1 LAIDTGKD
9 KDKDKDSKEIS
20 RRSFVKGA
28 AIGGAGLLIATDLLS
43 ADRASGSPESPKAT
57 SKATMM
63 GVPFEARERVRL
75 GIIGVGGRGTSLLG
89 DLLAVENVDVKAICD
104 LVPEKV
110 AHAQKLVT
118 DAGQPEP
125 KAFGKNETDFKNL
138 TQLDL
143 DIVYIATPWNWHVPM
158 AIDAMKNGKHA
169 AVEVPACTT
178 LQECWDIVDTSEAT
192 RKHCMIL
199 ENCCYGDTEMMVL
212 GMVRDGVFGEISHGE
227 AAYLHDLRGI
237 LTANEGEGLWRR
249 FPHMKRNGNPYPT
262 HGLGPV
268 AHYMDIH
275 RGDRFD
281 YMVSVSSLEASLS
294 AYVKANFPDGDPK
307 RSEKYICGDMNTS
320 IIKTQKGRTILLQHD
335 VVNPR
340 PYSRLNSIQGTKG
353 LFADYPARIFL
364 DGPKQADGSMK
375 EDWGSIDAFREK
387 YEHPLWKKTGEL
399 ARKMG
404 GHGGMD
410 YVMNYRLM
418 DCLKKG
424 FVPDITV
431 YDAAAWSA
439 PTPLSEA
446 SVAQNG
452 VPQKFPD
459 FTRGK
464 WEAHSDSPGFAV
476 QT

>member
-1 LAIDTGKD
+1 MPNE
-9 KDKDKDSKEIS
+9 KDSKDVS
-20 RRSFVKGA
+20 RRSFVQRTA
-28 AIGGAGLLIATDLLS
+28 MGGAGLLVATDLLKS
-43 ADRASGSPESPKAT
+43 TLAAETPK
-57 SKATMM
+57 SSNSTMI

-89 DLLAVENVDVKAICD
+89 ELLGVENVDIKAICD
-104 LVPEKV
+104 VVPEKV

-118 DAGQPEP
+118 DKGQPEP
-125 KAFGKNETDFKNL
+125 KAFTKGDWDFKNL

-143 DIVYIATPWNWHVPM
+143 DIVYIATPWDWHVPM
-158 AIDAMKNGKHA
+158 AVETMKNGKHA

-178 LQECWDIVDTSEAT
+178 LEECWKLVDTSEAT
-192 RKHCMIL
+192 RKHCVIL
-199 ENCCYGDTEMMVL
+199 ENCCYGESEMMVM
-212 GMVRDGVFGEISHGE
+212 GMVRDGVFGEITHGE

-249 FPHMKRNGNPYPT
+249 FPHMKLDGNLYPT

-281 YMVSVSSLEASLS
+281 YMVSVSSREASLS
-294 AYVKANFPDGDPK
+294 EYVKANFPDADSK
-307 RSEKYICGDMNTS
+307 HKEKYVCGDINTS
-320 IIKTQKGRTILLQHD
+320 IIKTVKGRTIMLQHD

-353 LFADYPARIFL
+353 MFADYPARVFI
-364 DGPKQADGSMK
+364 DGPKKEEWESM
-375 EDWGSIDAFREK
+375 DAFREK
-387 YEHPLWKKTGEL
+387 YQHPLWKKAGEL

-410 YVMNYRLM
+410 YIENYRLM
-418 DCLKKG
+418 DCIKRGL
-424 FVPDITV
+424 VPDIDV

-439 PTPLSEA
+439 PTPLSLT
-446 SVAQNG
+446 SVAQKG
-452 VPQKFPD
+452 SSQKFPD

-464 WEAHSDSPGFAV
+464 WNIRPESQGFAL
-476 QT
+476 

>member
-1 LAIDTGKD
+1 MAADQESKD
-9 KDKDKDSKEIS
+9 IS
-20 RRSFVKGA
+20 RRSFLQRG
-28 AIGGAGLLIATDLLS
+28 AIGSAGLLIATNALS
-43 ADRASGSPESPKAT
+43 SELAAKSEAK
-57 SKATMM
+57 SKGTMM
-63 GVPFEARERVRL
+63 GVPFEKRERVRL

-89 DLLAVENVDVKAICD
+89 DLLAVENVDIKAICD
-104 LVPEKV
+104 LVPAKV
-110 AHAQKLVT
+110 AHAQKMVT

-158 AIDAMKNGKHA
+158 ALDAMKNGKHA

-178 LQECWDIVDTSEAT
+178 LQECWDVVDTSEAT

-281 YMVSVSSLEASLS
+281 YMVSVSSLESSLS
-294 AYVKANFPDGDPK
+294 GYVKANFPDGDPK
-307 RSEKYICGDMNTS
+307 RAEKYICGDMNTS

-340 PYSRLNSIQGTKG
+340 PYSRLNSIQGSKG
-353 LFADYPARIFL
+353 IFADYPARIYI
-364 DGPKQADGSMK
+364 DGAKQADGSAK
-375 EDWGSIDAFREK
+375 EDWDKLDAFREK

-410 YVMNYRLM
+410 YVMNYRIM
-418 DCLKKG
+418 DCLKRG
-424 FVPDITV
+424 LVPDINV

-439 PTPLSEA
+439 PTPLSET

-452 VPQKFPD
+452 APQKFPD

-464 WEAHSDSPGFAV
+464 WESHPDIPGFAV
-476 QT
+476 EV